1 MSTQPKLGRIS
12 SIRDRVEDTLSAHRN
27 ELISLL
33 SRYAAQGKGILQP
46 HNLIDEL
53 DNIPGDDEAIVDLKN
68 GPFGEIV
75 KPAKEAIV
83 LPPFVAIAIRPRP
96 GVWEYVCVN
105 VSDLSVEQ
113 LSISE
118 YLSFKEELV
127 DGKINENFVLELDF
141 EPFPRPT
148 RSASI
153 GNGAQFLNRHL
164 SSIMFHNKDSLQP
177 LLDFLRVHKYKG
189 HLREL
194 ALTNIGSIHKRANL
208 SKKLSVLSPEEL
220 RDFVCCKIIKFL
232 LILRNQ
238 CEINVYFWCNN
249 LMKEALIIEI
259 YTPPDPGPYP
269 QDQPKQNSVRF
280 TPTQVEAIISG
291 IQPGLTMVVGPLGT
305 GKTDQQSVIR
315 N

>member
-96 GVWEYVCVN
+96 GVWEYVRVN

-113 LSISE
+113 LSIFE

-153 GNGAQFLNRHL
+153 GNGVQFLNRHL

-220 RDFVCCKIIKFL
+220 RDFVCCKLHIQIIKFL

-249 LMKEALIIEI
+249 LMILAPILKISLNKIQLDLH
-259 YTPPDPGPYP
+259 PP
-269 QDQPKQNSVRF
+269 R
-280 TPTQVEAIISG
+280 
-291 IQPGLTMVVGPLGT
+291 
-305 GKTDQQSVIR
+305 
-315 N
+315 